1 MDLVCWFDSKQNKH
15 SFYRGKDSIKRFCSE
30 LKELGT
36 KIVNYEQKEMT
47 PLTSDGA
54 GEVKDNATYVE
65 KRFFMIKNK
74 ERYLNYT
81 KM

>member
-1 MDLVCWFDSKQNKH
+1 
-15 SFYRGKDSIKRFCSE
+15 
-30 LKELGT
+30 
-36 KIVNYEQKEMT
+36 MT

-65 KRFFMIKNK
+65 KHFFMIKNK